1 MKATVK
7 HMNLEAMLLDQ
18 LWELHEK
25 IGSLL
30 AAKLEAEKRELEAR
44 LDELGRKVGSRR
56 RRPYPKVVPKF
67 QNPEQ
72 PSQTWAGR
80 GRQPHWVRRFLDN
93 GSTIDDLRIERAA
106 YDKPPIIR
114 EKPRT
119 IPHD

>member
-7 HMNLEAMLLDQ
+7 HMNLEAMPLDQ

-30 AAKLEAEKRELEAR
+30 AAKLEAEKRELVAR
-44 LDELGRKVGSRR
+44 LDELGRKFGSRR

-106 YDKPPIIR
+106 
-114 EKPRT
+114 
-119 IPHD
+119 

>member
-7 HMNLEAMLLDQ
+7 HMNLEAMPLDQ

-44 LDELGRKVGSRR
+44 LDELGRKFGSSSKPNRQ

-93 GSTIDDLRIERAA
+93 GNTIDDLRIERAA
-106 YDKPPIIR
+106 
-114 EKPRT
+114 
-119 IPHD
+119 

>member
-7 HMNLEAMLLDQ
+7 HMNLEAMPLDQ

-44 LDELGRKVGSRR
+44 LDELGRTSGSRR

-106 YDKPPIIR
+106 
-114 EKPRT
+114 
-119 IPHD
+119 

>member
-7 HMNLEAMLLDQ
+7 HMNLEAMPLDR

-25 IGSLL
+25 IGSIL

-44 LDELGRKVGSRR
+44 LDELGRKVGPRR

-106 YDKPPIIR
+106 
-114 EKPRT
+114 
-119 IPHD
+119 